1 MPACWRLQKE
11 RMAKF
16 KFNDIDVLAMDEI
29 GKNISGNGHDP
40 NVTGRNITRTFG
52 DTLNLKKMFIRG
64 ITPEAHHNGCG
75 IGCADVTTHRCLN
88 DIDWGSNLDQRTDY
102 RNHGRL
108 PDSAV
113 CQYR

>member
-1 MPACWRLQKE
+1 MSIAVSVGVVQNACDDICNLEVCGKDNFMETDARLLETAKE

-64 ITPEAHHNGCG
+64 ITPGG
-75 IGCADVTTHRCLN
+75 T
-88 DIDWGSNLDQRTDY
+88 S
-102 RNHGRL
+102 
-108 PDSAV
+108 
-113 CQYR
+113 